1 LGDISDDEL
10 VKRVVQKDEQ
20 AFLMLY
26 DRYAGRV
33 YALVLRMLMDAQV
46 AEEVT
51 QDIFLKCW
59 SRARSYLSERGS
71 FAPWLL
77 TIARNT
83 ALDRLRLD
91 KRRPQL
97 SGEKDPEEI
106 WEIIPDENSET
117 EENRWRALHFA
128 LQSLPDEQRVVI
140 ELAYYHGMSHSE
152 IADMLGWPVGTVK
165 TRMRLGMDKVRR
177 DWLDEKMPGEKSDK
191 VSPSL

>member
-1 LGDISDDEL
+1 MGEISDDDL
-10 VKRVVQKDEQ
+10 VRRVVQRDEQ

-33 YALVLRMLMDAQV
+33 YGLVLRVLRDAQM

-59 SRARSYLSERGS
+59 SRARSYLSERGA
-71 FAPWLL
+71 FAPWLM

-97 SGEKDPEEI
+97 AGEKDPEDI
-106 WEIIPDENSET
+106 WEVIPDESSAA

-128 LQSLPDEQRVVI
+128 LQSLPQEQRVVI
-140 ELAYYHGMSHSE
+140 ELAYYHGLSHSE

-165 TRMRLGMDKVRR
+165 TRMRIGMDQIRQE
-177 DWLDEKMPGEKSDK
+177 WLDEKSGEKSKK
-191 VSPSL
+191 VSPSV